1 MEEVNEYGENGKYN
15 DKKNCGG
22 GGGVKKKFKY
32 GFG

>member
-22 GGGVKKKFKY
+22 GGWGTKEM
-32 GFG
+32 